1 MARRLLDAGSHVSP
15 FRNRSDRLIIDGKP
29 LVDDH
34 FSGVGHYTMS
44 LVGALDEVL
53 VDRPDLDVRI
63 VVPRDRTARVHEMGL
78 RRIRPLRL
86 PVPYLAFRRAVEQG
100 TLPTMDRL
108 LGRGTYFFPNYI
120 RWPLHRSPSVTAVHD
135 LSFVKVPETV
145 DGPNA
150 QLLRREVR
158 NSVEHSDAITALTET
173 MADEIAEHYD
183 LQRGRIHV
191 VGAAADQRH
200 FYRRSDR
207 EIAEVKATYG
217 IYGDYL
223 ITVGNIEPRKNQIR
237 LIDAFCSL
245 PRALADRYTLIL
257 VGAGAWNER
266 AIHARVDEALA
277 SGHKVMALL
286 STVSDRD
293 LPALY
298 SGASAST
305 YTSIYEGF
313 GMPPLEAMACQTP
326 VLTGDRS
333 TMPEVAGGAA
343 ILVDVTDTDAI
354 AKGLE
359 GILGL
364 DDAARADLVARGLE
378 NVDRYRWETAAQH
391 LLGAVDAVAVSR

>member
-1 MARRLLDAGSHVSP
+1 
-15 FRNRSDRLIIDGKP
+15 
-29 LVDDH
+29 
-34 FSGVGHYTMS
+34 
-44 LVGALDEVL
+44 
-53 VDRPDLDVRI
+53 
-63 VVPRDRTARVHEMGL
+63 
-78 RRIRPLRL
+78 
-86 PVPYLAFRRAVEQG
+86 
-100 TLPTMDRL
+100 MDRL
-108 LGRGTYFFPNYI
+108 LGRGTYFFPHYI

-135 LSFVKVPETV
+135 LSFEKVPETV

-150 QLLRREVR
+150 ELLRREVR

-183 LQRGRIHV
+183 LPRDRIHV

-245 PRALADRYTLIL
+245 PRTLADRYTLVL

-266 AIHARVDEALA
+266 GHPRAGSTTRWP

-298 SGASAST
+298 SGAACSA
-305 YTSIYEGF
+305 YIEHLRGVRH
-313 GMPPLEAMACQTP
+313 AA
-326 VLTGDRS
+326 
-333 TMPEVAGGAA
+333 AGVDGLPDAGA
-343 ILVDVTDTDAI
+343 D
-354 AKGLE
+354 
-359 GILGL
+359 
-364 DDAARADLVARGLE
+364 
-378 NVDRYRWETAAQH
+378 Q
-391 LLGAVDAVAVSR
+391 